1 MKMDEPK
8 DDCQPFAQP
17 DGTITTPPK
26 KKGWPKGKPRPKR
39 NLPGPTEA
47 PKTTE
52 KPVRLNSKGEPRK
65 RGDAPACENFP
76 NDMPLQ
82 FVVWT
87 EDKTR
92 NGVRVGTGIFFDPE
106 RIKELD
112 KVGRE
117 MLFMNVQE
125 LPSGKLAWSYRKM
138 DKSPVPYRYEMVFLS
153 KSSMIAMAKGLVEKC
168 NEWFGGQR
176 KVDEEFIE
184 WQAEKKADLLG
195 DKIRRE
201 GIF

>member
-1 MKMDEPK
+1 MDEPK
-8 DDCQPFAQP
+8 DDCQPVVQP
-17 DGTITTPPK
+17 GGQVTPK
-26 KKGWPKGKPRPKR
+26 KKGWPKGKPRPKK
-39 NLPGPTEA
+39 NLPNPTEA

-52 KPVRLNSKGEPRK
+52 KKVRLNAKGEPRK

-138 DKSPVPYRYEMVFLS
+138 NGTPVPYRYEMVFLS

-184 WQAEKKADLLG
+184 WQAEKKEDLLG
-195 DKIRRE
+195 QKIRRE